1 MIEMPPCMDLAA
13 GDDKGPLEEFNSPGK
28 WIFDFVSHKKLMLSL
43 VVTGLSVL
51 EIWFCGC

>member
-1 MIEMPPCMDLAA
+1 MIEMPPCMDLA
-13 GDDKGPLEEFNSPGK
+13 GGYDKGPLEEFNSPGK